1 MNNSKPTG
9 LHRLKVLSSTL
20 SFTLGDHRSLGEEGQ
35 QIMFRKESG
44 EEIHQYAQVLPSIKK
59 DHYGQE
65 NTSTMPR
72 VTVLYIKSKMSFS
85 KKIDFPRKK
94 HLQYMFR

>member
-35 QIMFRKESG
+35 QIMFREKSG

-59 DHYGQE
+59 DI
-65 NTSTMPR
+65 MD
-72 VTVLYIKSKMSFS
+72 
-85 KKIDFPRKK
+85 KKILVQCQEWLF
-94 HLQYMFR
+94 FI